1 MFLKLVFIIYLISYS
16 HIEPFIIK
24 KSRKERALSPIAAI
38 IVISALILT
47 PIIIGSVTA
56 GYIISYTLRDK
67 NGEKCK

>member
-56 GYIISYTLRDK
+56 GYISYTLRDK